1 MMINKNQKLEF
12 ISGKR
17 AVFYA
22 WRDVAAKQRAFLTNI
37 TRVCQKSFM
46 AEGLARIHDV
56 SVKNRGQAL
65 VYDLF
70 QKWFLSFNKDHLRVA
85 WSRWKTMAHKQAYDQ
100 EKLSYERHQ
109 VVLTDF
115 KQKRHQIQ
123 DQNVQNLLIYFKK
136 IKKIK
141 ILRAWKKMRKYN
153 KMRKI
158 LFSPRNSPSRSSPLT
173 SARSLCRSG

>member
-1 MMINKNQKLEF
+1 
-12 ISGKR
+12 
-17 AVFYA
+17 
-22 WRDVAAKQRAFLTNI
+22 
-37 TRVCQKSFM
+37 M

-158 LFSPRNSPSRSSPLT
+158 LTEESVEKFATHKRKKSMQKWMMRI
-173 SARSLCRSG
+173 SATKKLRANVYQLEENYRLRMRIKVFEVL